1 MAAPMEDVKN
11 AVFDSKTNSC
21 RIEVT
26 VPTGFEQVAGG
37 EVKEKIGSGFKELRG
52 KISFECP
59 IESVEK
65 VTKLRTVDNCRVVML
80 YQSNYEF
87 SDDKVENM
95 QKLRDLVASVNW
107 PLGIQVW
114 KRFFSFEH
122 PIAEVPEEITSDFGE
137 PYFPPPRQNSNPE
150 KKSKRSKG
158 KKWKKKRENLVDK
171 AKDEPVEAISGS
183 GAASQESGDKTET
196 VTKSV
201 CDLNN
206 SVNVTNGSE
215 CPKTNETA
223 QVTEGGENPNKKP
236 RVRENPWNPLMPSF
250 RVTCNRS
257 GDKHNFDSM
266 TAAANFGGAI
276 YQYFGWNIKMTEFD
290 MEVILAIDDH
300 EVTVSMGLT
309 KESLHR
315 RDITS
320 FGPTTLRPTVAN
332 GMLRLCSIQSGDIV
346 CDPMCGSGSIPIQCS
361 LGWPLSYNLAGEIGK
376 RALDRV
382 RDNLSFVAQ
391 QKMENKSLPVDS
403 IRWDVCNLPL
413 RDNSV
418 DVFITDL
425 PFGVRM
431 GHKVDNWRLYP
442 GALLEMARVV
452 SPNTGRCCLLTE
464 DKKCMIKTIQ
474 KMGKYWTRTKTLG
487 INLGGLAAGV
497 FVLART
503 AEGVNK
509 GDNPSMYS
517 ARGTKGDN
525 MDMDVGSDKGE

>member
-87 SDDKVENM
+87 SDDK
-95 QKLRDLVASVNW
+95 
-107 PLGIQVW
+107 VW

-346 CDPMCGSGSIPIQCS
+346 CDPMCGSGMQPGLAIVIQPSRGDRKACVGQSEGQPKLCS
-361 LGWPLSYNLAGEIGK
+361 TTKNGE
-376 RALDRV
+376 
-382 RDNLSFVAQ
+382 Q
-391 QKMENKSLPVDS
+391 
-403 IRWDVCNLPL
+403 
-413 RDNSV
+413 
-418 DVFITDL
+418 